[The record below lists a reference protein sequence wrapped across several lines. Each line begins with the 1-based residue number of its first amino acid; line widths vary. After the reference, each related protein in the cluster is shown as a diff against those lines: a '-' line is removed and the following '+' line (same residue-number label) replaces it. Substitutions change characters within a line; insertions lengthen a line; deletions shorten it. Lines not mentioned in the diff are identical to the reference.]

1 MSSGYTLGDTDLSR
15 ISKMLRSFEGGN
27 LSRRQAGD
35 DGTGGMPIL
44 TVVRVTGA
52 AVSGLYPAVIDVY
65 DESAGTWS
73 VDDADG
79 VDVKV
84 RELNAGTLTTQRYL
98 ARYAGVNASDQVVYL
113 TIAGGGS
120 GGSGSVLTLDFVV
133 GISCLAGVFRPV
145 FATVCIPN
153 GYYCTTTTT
162 TTTSAPTSST
172 SSTSST
178 TTTTTSTGGP

>member
-1 MSSGYTLGDTDLSR
+1 MSSGYTLGDNDLSR
-15 ISKMLRSFEGGN
+15 ISKMLRSFEAGN
-27 LSRRQAGD
+27 LNRRQAGD

-84 RELNAGTLTTQRYL
+84 RELNAGALTTQRYL
-98 ARYAGVNASDQVVYL
+98 ARYAGVNDSDQVVYL
-113 TIAGGGS
+113 TIAGGG
-120 GGSGSVLTLDFVV
+120 GGTVLTYDYVS
-133 GISCLAGVFRPV
+133 GISCVDGTITPV
-145 FATVCIPN
+145 YTTICVPGA
-153 GYYCTTTTT
+153 YYCTTTTT
-162 TTTSAPTSST
+162 TTTTTAAP
-172 SSTSST
+172 TSST

>member
-1 MSSGYTLGDTDLSR
+1 MSSGYTLGDNDLSR
-15 ISKMLRSFEGGN
+15 ISKMLRSFEAGN
-27 LSRRQAGD
+27 LNRRQAGD

-98 ARYAGVNASDQVVYL
+98 ARYAGVNTSDQVVYL
-113 TIAGGGS
+113 TIAGGG
-120 GGSGSVLTLDFVV
+120 GGGATLSIDVV
-133 GISCLAGVFRPV
+133 TSIQCVDGEMLPNW
-145 FATVCIPN
+145 TTLCIP
-153 GYYCTTTTT
+153 GATICTTTTT
-162 TTTSAPTSST
+162 TTTTAAP
-172 SSTSST
+172 

>member
-1 MSSGYTLGDTDLSR
+1 MSSGYTLGDNDLSR
-15 ISKMLRSFEGGN
+15 ISKMLRSFEAGN
-27 LSRRQAGD
+27 LNRRQAGD

-84 RELNAGTLTTQRYL
+84 RELNAGTLTSQRYL
-98 ARYAGVNASDQVVYL
+98 ARYAGVNDSDQVVYL
-113 TIAGGGS
+113 TIAGGG
-120 GGSGSVLTLDFVV
+120 GTVLTYDYVS
-133 GISCLAGVFRPV
+133 GISCVDGTITPV
-145 FATVCIPN
+145 YTTICVPGA
-153 GYYCTTTTT
+153 YYCTTTTT
-162 TTTSAPTSST
+162 TTTTTAAPT

>member
-1 MSSGYTLGDTDLSR
+1 MSSGYTLGDNDLSR
-15 ISKMLRSFEGGN
+15 ISKMLRSFEAGN

-35 DGTGGMPIL
+35 DDTGGMPIL

-98 ARYAGVNASDQVVYL
+98 ARYAGVNTSDQVVYL
-113 TIAGGGS
+113 TIAGGGA
-120 GGSGSVLTLDFVV
+120 VLTYDYVS
-133 GISCLAGVFRPV
+133 GISCVDGTITPV
-145 FATVCIPN
+145 YTTICVPGA
-153 GYYCTTTTT
+153 YYCTTTTT
-162 TTTSAPTSST
+162 TTTTTAAPT

>member
-35 DGTGGMPIL
+35 DDTGGMPIL

-79 VDVKV
+79 VNVKV

-98 ARYAGVNASDQVVYL
+98 ARYAGVNDSDQVVYL
-113 TIAGGGS
+113 AIAGGG
-120 GGSGSVLTLDFVV
+120 GGAILSYDYVSS
-133 GISCLAGVFRPV
+133 ISCVDG
-145 FATVCIPN
+145 TITPN
-153 GYYCTTTTT
+153 YTTICVPGAYYCTTTTT
-162 TTTSAPTSST
+162 TTTTTAAPTSST

>member
-1 MSSGYTLGDTDLSR
+1 MSNGYTLGDADLSR
-15 ISKMLRSFEGGN
+15 ISKLLRAFEGGR
-27 LSRRQAGD
+27 LGARQPGD
-35 DGTGGMPIL
+35 DNTGGMPII

-73 VDDADG
+73 ADDADG

-98 ARYAGVNASDQVVYL
+98 ARYAGVNNSDQVLYL
-113 TIAGGGS
+113 AIAGGG
-120 GGSGSVLTLDFVV
+120 GGATLSIDVV
-133 GISCLAGVFRPV
+133 TSIQCIAGEMLPNW
-145 FATVCIPN
+145 TTLCIP
-153 GYYCTTTTT
+153 GATICTTTTT
-162 TTTSAPTSST
+162 TAAPTT
-172 SSTSST
+172 TT

>member
-1 MSSGYTLGDTDLSR
+1 MSSGYTLGDADLSR
-15 ISKMLRSFEGGN
+15 ISKLLRAFEGGR
-27 LSRRQAGD
+27 LGARQPGD
-35 DGTGGMPIL
+35 DNTGGMPIM

-73 VDDADG
+73 TDDADG
-79 VDVKV
+79 VDVRV

-98 ARYAGVNASDQVVYL
+98 ARYAGVNDSDQVVYL
-113 TIAGGGS
+113 AIAGGG
-120 GGSGSVLTLDFVV
+120 GGGAVLTYDYVS
-133 GISCLAGVFRPV
+133 GISCVDGTITPV
-145 FATVCIPN
+145 YTTICVPGA
-153 GYYCTTTTT
+153 YYCTTTSTT
-162 TTTSAPTSST
+162 TTTTAAPTSST

>member
-1 MSSGYTLGDTDLSR
+1 MSSGYTLGDNDLSR
-15 ISKMLRSFEGGN
+15 ISKMLRSFEAGN
-27 LSRRQAGD
+27 LNRRQAGD
-35 DGTGGMPIL
+35 DSTGGMPIL

-73 VDDADG
+73 ADDADG

-98 ARYAGVNASDQVVYL
+98 ARYAGVNDYDQAVYL
-113 TIAGGGS
+113 TIAGGG
-120 GGSGSVLTLDFVV
+120 GGATLSIDVV
-133 GISCLAGVFRPV
+133 TSIQCVDGEMLPNW
-145 FATVCIPN
+145 TTLCIP
-153 GYYCTTTTT
+153 GATICTTTTT
-162 TTTSAPTSST
+162 TTTTAAP
-172 SSTSST
+172 

>member
-1 MSSGYTLGDTDLSR
+1 MSSGGYTLGDNDLSR
-15 ISKMLRSFEGGN
+15 ISKMLRSFEAGN
-27 LSRRQAGD
+27 HSRRQAGD
-35 DGTGGMPIL
+35 DDTGGMPIL
-44 TVVRVTGA
+44 AVVRVTGA

-98 ARYAGVNASDQVVYL
+98 ARYAGVNTSDQVVYL
-113 TIAGGGS
+113 TIAGGG
-120 GGSGSVLTLDFVV
+120 GGATLSIDVV
-133 GISCLAGVFRPV
+133 TSIQCVDGEMLPNW
-145 FATVCIPN
+145 TTLCIP
-153 GYYCTTTTT
+153 GATICTTTTT
-162 TTTSAPTSST
+162 TTTTAAP
-172 SSTSST
+172 